1 MQRMSQDS
9 SRQSDGMKEHRAA
22 EATYIS
28 NKIISGL
35 HNWLRCQHFYR
46 RKVNHWPLPWL
57 KRCSIHIQI
66 VRPKLTSLSFS
77 LLKIRSGKTTAS
89 TVIAGVGS
97 SSFPNMSHLNQS
109 TMVLIALLD
118 FWMACPSIR
127 APNIIYGL
135 EIRKFIKTAHH
146 YTFNVVS
153 TTNSFLTWGISI
165 KSFQLGLSLSIQ
177 ENRKDFLNTV
187 VGPNIGK

>member
-1 MQRMSQDS
+1 MWTPMQRMSQDS

-109 TMVLIALLD
+109 TMVLIALL
-118 FWMACPSIR
+118 R
-127 APNIIYGL
+127 
-135 EIRKFIKTAHH
+135 
-146 YTFNVVS
+146 
-153 TTNSFLTWGISI
+153 
-165 KSFQLGLSLSIQ
+165 
-177 ENRKDFLNTV
+177 FLNGMSQHQSTQHNLW
-187 VGPNIGK
+187 PRDKKIHKDSTSLHF